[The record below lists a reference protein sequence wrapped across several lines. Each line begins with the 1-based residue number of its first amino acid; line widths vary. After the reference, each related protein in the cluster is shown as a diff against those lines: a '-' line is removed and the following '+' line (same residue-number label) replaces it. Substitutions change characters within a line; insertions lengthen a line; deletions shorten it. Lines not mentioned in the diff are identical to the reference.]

1 MAVDEFG
8 WGTPDPEPVDDQ
20 TIEQTMAYQMLNNK
34 VNQLMEMDDVD
45 PVDIVLSLNA
55 LAGELAAFVIDYLEG
70 RN

>member
-20 TIEQTMAYQMLNNK
+20 TIEQTIAYQMLNNK